1 MRILSSILIVLL
13 TSFALAQNAAED
25 ARVQALGKQIRC
37 PICQGLSITESSTD
51 FSRSMLNELKDR
63 VKQGQTDETIRDYF
77 VSKYGRVVLL
87 EPPKSGTDLIVWG
100 APLVILFGGA
110 IGLFSYL
117 RRAST
122 QAMPEVHGASLE
134 KVRQQLEELDES
146 KRA

>member
-1 MRILSSILIVLL
+1 MRVLSSLLILLL
-13 TSFALAQNAAED
+13 AGFALAQNAAEET
-25 ARVQALGKQIRC
+25 RVQTLGKQIRC
-37 PICQGLSITESSTD
+37 PICQGLSITESSSD

-100 APLVILFGGA
+100 APLVLLFGGA
-110 IGLFSYL
+110 IGFFSYL

-122 QAMPEVHGASLE
+122 QTMPEVRRASLE
-134 KVRQQLEELDES
+134 KVRQQLEESQKL
-146 KRA
+146 

>member
-1 MRILSSILIVLL
+1 MRVLSSLIVLL
-13 TSFALAQNAAED
+13 LFSFAFAQNAAEE

-51 FSRSMLNELKDR
+51 FARSMVLELKDR
-63 VKQGQTDETIRDYF
+63 VRQGQTDDAIRDYF

-122 QAMPEVHGASLE
+122 QTMPEVRSASLE
-134 KVRQQLEELDES
+134 KVRRQLEES
-146 KRA
+146 KNA

>member
-1 MRILSSILIVLL
+1 MRIVASLLILLL
-13 TSFALAQNAAED
+13 TGFTLAQNAAEET
-25 ARVQALGKQIRC
+25 RVQALGKQIRC

-63 VKQGQTDETIRDYF
+63 VKQGETDDSIRDYF

-122 QAMPEVHGASLE
+122 QTMPEVRGASLE
-134 KVRQQLEELDES
+134 KVRQQLEES
-146 KRA
+146 QK

>member
-1 MRILSSILIVLL
+1 MRILSSILLVLFTGL
-13 TSFALAQNAAED
+13 ALAQNAAEE
-25 ARVQALGKQIRC
+25 ARVNALGKQIRC

-63 VKQGQTDETIRDYF
+63 VKQGETDDTIRDYF

-100 APLVILFGGA
+100 APLVILFAGA

-117 RRAST
+117 RRASSQT
-122 QAMPEVHGASLE
+122 MPEVRGASLE
-134 KVRQQLEELDES
+134 KVRKQLEES
-146 KRA
+146 QKS